1 MLMRGPSLIGGL
13 FLLLVAGPCLAAPAV
28 TAPLPADQTKKI
40 GADVERALH
49 RFGAPGAAVLVL
61 QYGHVSYVGAF
72 GLRDPAR
79 KLPVRP
85 DTYFEIGSITKQF
98 TAASI
103 LQLQEAGKLQIDKPL
118 ADYLPDA
125 PHAREVTL
133 RQLLAH
139 TSGLHDYLDLP
150 ADQTD
155 RLVTRPVSY
164 ADLIARVASLPL
176 DFKPGSRWAY
186 SNTGYLLLGKVIEVV
201 SGEPYRDYLQ
211 RHIFDQLHMT
221 ATYTTADEPH
231 LPNMAAGYRHAN
243 GAVEHAPIIDP
254 SWGGA
259 AGFLVTTVGDLAK
272 WDSALQGGKVVS
284 SESYHQMTTALGTTE
299 TGSADY
305 GLGLFVGSMFD
316 QPRIGHTGGSIGF
329 TTADEYYPRQQTRII
344 AFTNLGDDAP
354 EAGEALTNI
363 VFADLYPSI
372 VANAQRPAPGEDA
385 RISRVVLSAFGEL
398 QTGKAYASFGDRLKA
413 KLSGGKGDR
422 FTSGLGP
429 YGAATAAIFRG
440 ARETEGQRWFDY
452 LILFGPGVSL
462 PFSVRIDESL
472 SVVGFSVG

>member
-1 MLMRGPSLIGGL
+1 MRRSSLIGA
-13 FLLLVAGPCLAAPAV
+13 LLPLVAAAPCLAAPAV
-28 TAPLPADQTKKI
+28 TAPLPADQAKKI

-49 RFGAPGAAVLVL
+49 RFGAPGAVVLVL
-61 QYGHVSYVGAF
+61 QDGRISYVGAF
-72 GLRDPAR
+72 GLGDPAR
-79 KLPVRP
+79 KLAVDP
-85 DTYFEIGSITKQF
+85 DTHFEIGSITKQF
-98 TAASI
+98 TAAAI
-103 LQLQEAGKLQIDKPL
+103 LQLQEAGKLQIDRPL

-150 ADQTD
+150 DDQAD
-155 RLVTRPVSY
+155 RLVTQPTAY
-164 ADLIARVASLPL
+164 ADLVARVAPLPL
-176 DFKPGSRWAY
+176 DFKPGSRWSY

-211 RHIFDQLHMT
+211 RHILGPLHMT
-221 ATYTTADEPH
+221 QTFTTAEEPR
-231 LPNMAAGYRHAN
+231 LQDMAKGYRHRN

-272 WDSALQGGKVVS
+272 WDAALEGGKVVS
-284 SESYHQMTTALGTTE
+284 PESYRQMTTAFQTTE
-299 TGSADY
+299 NGSADY

-329 TTADEYYPRQQTRII
+329 TTADEDYPRQKARII
-344 AFTNLGDDAP
+344 AFTNLGDAAP

-363 VFADLYPSI
+363 IFADLYPSI
-372 VANAQRPAPGEDA
+372 VADAHRPAPGEDA

-398 QTGKAYASFGDRLKA
+398 QAEKTYAAFGDRLKG
-413 KLSGGKGDR
+413 KLSGGQGAR
-422 FTSGLGP
+422 FVSSLGP

-440 ARETEGQRWFDY
+440 AHETDGQRWFDY

-462 PFSVRIDESL
+462 PFSVRIDESF

>member
-1 MLMRGPSLIGGL
+1 L
-13 FLLLVAGPCLAAPAV
+13 AAAPCLAAPAV
-28 TAPLPADQTKKI
+28 STPLPADQAKRI
-40 GADVERALH
+40 DADVARALR
-49 RFGAPGAAVLVL
+49 RFGVPGGAVLVL
-61 QYGHVSYVGAF
+61 QDGRVSYVGAF
-72 GLRDPAR
+72 GLRDLAR
-79 KLPVRP
+79 RLAVRP
-85 DTYFEIGSITKQF
+85 ETYFEIGSITKQF

-103 LQLQEAGKLQIDKPL
+103 LQLQQAGKLQIDRPL

-133 RQLLAH
+133 RQLLAQ

-155 RLVTRPVSY
+155 RLVTQPIRY
-164 ADLIARVASLPL
+164 ADLVARVASLPL
-176 DFKPGSRWAY
+176 DFKPGSRWSY

-211 RHIFDQLHMT
+211 RHIFDPLHMT
-221 ATYTTADEPH
+221 QTCTTAEEPR
-231 LPNMAAGYRHAN
+231 LPDMAKGYRHRI
-243 GAVEHAPIIDP
+243 GALGRAPIIDP

-272 WDSALQGGKVVS
+272 WDAALQGGKVVS
-284 SESYHQMTTALGTTE
+284 PESYHQMMTAME
-299 TGSADY
+299 TSQNVNADY
-305 GLGLFVGSMFD
+305 GLGLFVGSMFG

-363 VFADLYPSI
+363 VFADLHPEI
-372 VANAQRPAPGEDA
+372 VADSRRPAPGEDA

-398 QTGKAYASFGDRLKA
+398 QAGKAYAAFGDRLKA
-413 KLSGGKGDR
+413 KLGAGEGAR
-422 FTSGLGP
+422 LASGLGAYRAP
-429 YGAATAAIFRG
+429 SAAIFRG
-440 ARETEGQRWFDY
+440 ARETDRQRWFDY

-462 PFSVRIDESL
+462 PFSVRMDEGF